1 MIFLWR
7 RNLDK
12 IFSGVQPTGNLHIGN
27 YLGAIKNFVKLQ
39 NSSKHTTNYYCVVD
53 LHAITVWQ
61 DPIKLKKDILET
73 VACFIASGIDPKKSI
88 IFNQSKVAS
97 HSELAW
103 ILNCVCRMGWLNRMT
118 QFKEKAGKNRE
129 NVSVG
134 LFTYPVLMASDILA
148 YKSNKVPVG
157 EDQKQ
162 HLELARDIAK
172 KFNNDFQVDFF
183 PEVEPLIFGGATRVM
198 SLRNGLNKM
207 SKSDISD
214 YSRINIM
221 DNKDLIINKIKKAK
235 TDSNAIMG
243 EEVLEETG
251 NFSEEIIQQR
261 PEACNLLQIY
271 SAISETSV
279 KETLKSFEGKEFR
292 TLKEMLAETLIQKI
306 LPIGHE
312 VRKMLKEKNYLIEVL
327 QDGAYQA
334 KEHAEEN
341 LKELK
346 NIIGFI

>member
-1 MIFLWR
+1 M
-7 RNLDK
+7 DK

-27 YLGAIKNFVKLQ
+27 YLGAIKNFVELQ
-39 NSSKHTTNYYCVVD
+39 NDSKQSIKYYCVVD

-61 DPIKLKKDILET
+61 DPAKLKKDTLET

-88 IFNQSKVAS
+88 IFNQSKVPT

-103 ILNCVCRMGWLNRMT
+103 IFNCVCRMGWLNRMT
-118 QFKEKAGKNRE
+118 QFKEKAGRNRE

-221 DNKDLIINKIKKAK
+221 DSKDLIINKIKKAK
-235 TDSNAIMG
+235 TDSSVIMG
-243 EEVLEETG
+243 EEVLDEAG
-251 NFSEEIIQQR
+251 NFSKEVINQR

-271 SAISETSV
+271 SALSGVSV
-279 KETLKSFEGKEFR
+279 TETLKNFEGKEFR
-292 TLKEMLAETLIQKI
+292 TLKEKLAEILIQKI
-306 LPIGHE
+306 FPIGVE
-312 VRKMLKEKNYLIEVL
+312 IRKMLNEKSYLMKVLEEGAQKAKEQAEKNLREI
-327 QDGAYQA
+327 
-334 KEHAEEN
+334 
-341 LKELK
+341 K